1 VSPAACVILPAGSK
15 FRVARHLFHGN
26 PRAPGRKGWL
36 DGEDNDNLEVICSK
50 MEVMTLMIKKTTSR
64 IGRPIAKQLFLVP
77 ALAVMITMGL
87 ASLAAGGREKRPQS
101 SDSGPAIGQP
111 APDFGLPWATGEAMH
126 FKPDEFW
133 KLSDQRGS
141 NVILA
146 FYPAD
151 WSGGC
156 TTEVC
161 SFRDNWG
168 DLSKL
173 NAKLV
178 GISGDYVF
186 SHKEWIT
193 HHKLTFPLLSDHDHA
208 VSKQYASF
216 NPGVLG
222 GINNRT
228 VYLIDK
234 NGTVRYKNLKFNAG
248 AKSDYDTLR
257 AELTKLQ
264 DDKAAH

>member
-1 VSPAACVILPAGSK
+1 MTKPTK
-15 FRVARHLFHGN
+15 
-26 PRAPGRKGWL
+26 
-36 DGEDNDNLEVICSK
+36 DQ
-50 MEVMTLMIKKTTSR
+50 MTLSISKR
-64 IGRPIAKQLFLVP
+64 FLLVP
-77 ALAVMITMGL
+77 AVAVILIAGL
-87 ASLAAGGREKRPQS
+87 ASMTAVSAKKRPVLA
-101 SDSGPAIGQP
+101 DGGPAVGQP
-111 APDFGLPWATGEAMH
+111 APDFALPWATGEAIH

-133 KLSDQRGS
+133 KLADQKGS

-156 TTEVC
+156 TQEVC

-178 GISGDYVF
+178 GISGDYPF

-208 VSKQYASF
+208 VSKLYGSF
-216 NPGVLG
+216 NPGALG

-234 NGTVRYKNLKFNAG
+234 NGVVRYKNLKFQAG
-248 AKSDYDTLR
+248 AKSDYETLR

-264 DDKAAH
+264 AE

>member
-1 VSPAACVILPAGSK
+1 MKRFSLVLLPII
-15 FRVARHLFHGN
+15 V
-26 PRAPGRKGWL
+26 
-36 DGEDNDNLEVICSK
+36 
-50 MEVMTLMIKKTTSR
+50 
-64 IGRPIAKQLFLVP
+64 
-77 ALAVMITMGL
+77 L
-87 ASLAAGGREKRPQS
+87 ASLAVAERPKALQ
-101 SDSGPAIGQP
+101 DSGPAVGQA
-111 APDFGLPWATGEAMH
+111 APDFGLPWATGEAIH

-133 KLSDQRGS
+133 RLSAQRGS

-168 DLSKL
+168 DLAKL

-178 GISGDYVF
+178 GISGDYPF

-208 VSKQYASF
+208 VAKVYASF
-216 NPGVLG
+216 NPGALG

-234 NGTVRYKNLKFNAG
+234 NGVVRYKNLKFVANQQ
-248 AKSDYDTLR
+248 SDYDALR
-257 AELTKLQ
+257 AELAKLQ
-264 DDKAAH
+264 DGAAASH